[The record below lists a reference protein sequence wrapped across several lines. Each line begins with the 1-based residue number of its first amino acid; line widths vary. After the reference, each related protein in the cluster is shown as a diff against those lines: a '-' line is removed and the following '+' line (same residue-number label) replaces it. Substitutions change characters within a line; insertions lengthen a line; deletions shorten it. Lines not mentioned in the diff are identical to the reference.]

1 MEKLEFSKCIADGV
15 EVKRCR
21 KTIHSYKMHMHNEL
35 TIGYIEEGSTTVV
48 LGEKEYK
55 FSAGDAMIIPPLMSH
70 MCSPDDIEKWQTV
83 ILYVSPYYYENAA
96 EFQGA
101 YQLSKE
107 NVENMLELLRAI
119 DDAADGA
126 YVENLV
132 IELLLD
138 CAEDYRNNDEQEHAD
153 ESRLAADVAEHIKDN
168 YLKDITLS
176 ELEYRFGINKFTIIR
191 NFKRKYNTTPI
202 SYQLQLKLAEAKNM
216 LSRGLEVLD
225 VCDELKFYDQAH
237 FIKEFKKMNGIT
249 PAAYVKELIKN

>member
-1 MEKLEFSKCIADGV
+1 MEKLEFSKCIVDGV

-55 FSAGDAMIIPPLMSH
+55 FRAGDAMIIPPLMSH

-83 ILYVSPYYYENAA
+83 ILYVSPYYYESAA
-96 EFQGA
+96 EFTEA

-107 NVENMLELLRAI
+107 NVENLLELLGAI
-119 DDAADGA
+119 EDVADEA
-126 YVENLV
+126 YVENLL
-132 IELLLD
+132 IGLLVD
-138 CAEDYRNNDEQEHAD
+138 CAEDYRKNDEQGHAD
-153 ESRLAADVAEHIKDN
+153 ESRLEAEVAEYIKDN

-176 ELEYRFGINKFTIIR
+176 GLEDRFGINKFTIIR
-191 NFKRKYNTTPI
+191 NFKSKYNTTPM

-216 LSRGLEVLD
+216 LFRGLEVLD
-225 VCDELKFYDQAH
+225 VCDELRFYDQAH
-237 FIKEFKKMNGIT
+237 FIREFKKTNGIT
-249 PAAYVKELIKN
+249 PAAYKNELIKN